1 MCIVDVSTV
10 VDAVTLMAD
19 LGEQAG
25 QPAMDWDEVSKF
37 SGGLMVT
44 PKEIDAQVQDIARVM
59 GYALNICLHPEMS
72 IEDVTGFLS

>member
-1 MCIVDVSTV
+1 M

-25 QPAMDWDEVSKF
+25 QPAMDWEEVSKF

-44 PKEIDAQVQDIARVM
+44 PKEIDSHVADIAKVI
-59 GYALNICLHPEMS
+59 GYSLNIALHPELS
-72 IEDVTGFLS
+72 VDDVTAFLS